1 MNVQE
6 RIEIMV
12 KAGEYLKA
20 NTEDWEATK
29 EQTSNK
35 NGWFTPAFIQHAAT
49 QIADNFLTKE
59 ALEKWVGH
67 YHIDDNIQPKN
78 IGIVM
83 AGNIPMV
90 GFHDM
95 LCVFI
100 SGHYQTIKLS
110 SKDDILL
117 KHLIKYLYTIDNE
130 IQNHISFADMLKG
143 CDAYIATGGNSAAK
157 SFEEYF
163 GRYPNII
170 RKNRTS
176 VAILT
181 GNETPEELK
190 KLSDDVHLY
199 FGLGCRNVT
208 KIYVPEGYDFVPL
221 LQSFEEYKWFAD
233 HHKYKNNYDYNLS
246 IILLNNVYYMTNEA
260 TLLVENKGVFSPIS
274 QLLYEYYTVAQTT
287 ISDLQKNDDVQ
298 CIVSSSGSVT
308 FGAAQNPD
316 LFTYAD
322 GVDTMEF
329 LLTL

>member
-6 RIEIMV
+6 RIELMV
-12 KAGEYLKA
+12 KAGEYLQA
-20 NTEDWEATK
+20 DTEEWQEIKQQAFY
-29 EQTSNK
+29 K
-35 NGWFTPAFIQHAAT
+35 NGWFTPEFIQHSAN
-49 QIADNFLTKE
+49 QIAHNFLTRN
-59 ALEKWVGH
+59 ALEKWVAH

-78 IGIVM
+78 VGIVM

-95 LCVFI
+95 LAVFI
-100 SGHYQTIKLS
+100 SGHYQTVKLS

-117 KHLIKYLYTIDNE
+117 KHLVKFLYSHDVE
-130 IQNHISFADMLKG
+130 IQNHIMFADMLKG

-163 GRYPNII
+163 GKYPNII

-176 VAILT
+176 VAVLS

-190 KLSDDVHLY
+190 QLADDIHLY

-208 KIYVPEGYDFVPL
+208 KIYIPQEYDFVPL
-221 LQSFEEYKWFAD
+221 LKSFEAYKYFAD
-233 HHKYKNNYDYNLS
+233 HHKYKNYYDYNLS

-260 TLLVENKGVFSPIS
+260 TLLVENKGLFSPIS
-274 QLLYEYYTVAQTT
+274 QLFYEYYDNKKST
-287 ISDLQKNDDVQ
+287 IENLQNNNDVQ
-298 CIVSSSGSVT
+298 CIVGNGHVG

-322 GVDTMEF
+322 GEDTMEF
-329 LLTL
+329 LLGL